1 MTARRLDIMRA
12 KLLREADRL
21 EHSARRTDDAD
32 RRLQLLDDANE
43 ARADAEALAVLLM
56 GDVAFIADARQLSMI
71 EGGQTL

>member
-56 GDVAFIADARQLSMI
+56 GDAAFIADARQLSMI
-71 EGGQTL
+71 EGGHAQ